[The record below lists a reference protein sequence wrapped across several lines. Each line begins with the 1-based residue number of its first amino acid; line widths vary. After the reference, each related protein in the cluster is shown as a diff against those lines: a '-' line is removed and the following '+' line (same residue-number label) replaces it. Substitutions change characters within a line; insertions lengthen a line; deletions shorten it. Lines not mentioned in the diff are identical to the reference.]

1 MKSINDIKAK
11 GSTAASTLERVVP
24 SVYRVLDITDN
35 ALPRLWALITR
46 KKYEARH
53 FSSRAQAYKRAF
65 QEYDN
70 LVPNEDMINIAEVEP
85 GEPLFYV
92 KPEDHEELAR
102 LGAKLVKDKWLMPE
116 GLDDAETW
124 KFIKWFPRAAPDL
137 RVEGSNTLVRP
148 DGRSTM
154 GYIASE
160 DKIQGGDS
168 SATSIVMGMFP
179 IFSALLL
186 AALTLLPFDGVYG
199 VIGYSA
205 VAVIGAA
212 LLLMSN
218 TILESEGFGT
228 LVKLVLLGVVIP
240 LSLGLHMVSEM
251 LSGRAVSSG
260 GLYTWLALGAAAMVF
275 VVASMSPT
283 KNDQKNLIS
292 KGTKFKFAVS
302 VVAVAAT
309 VNWLTLQLPDSLG
322 AIRLIGVFL
331 IPCCYAL
338 IYTRENAY
346 ARAEFLKDLSMLLGG
361 QTKGRSSL
369 IGPLAP
375 QRKSQIRSAARDTST
390 FMPEGIATGTIYDT
404 GLCIGPQ
411 QGKPMGGTRDD
422 GAKHWLILG
431 KTGKGKTAMNL
442 RRKLLNIAMDT
453 ELSGVIAMDGKGALI
468 NDTRSYWDI
477 IVEPGVLFA
486 PFQGLDSAGVSQAFD
501 EASSGDMEGSGA
513 IWRGAAGDFRRY
525 GLAVLEGL
533 IVVYRQR
540 EDDAV
545 EKLKQYKLEIN
556 SFLAQRELLRRDG
569 KDTSSLSKAI
579 EDIQKN
585 AYALIDFLKE
595 ECPYRWT
602 PDGYSRLRT
611 VLSAPVDHNGV
622 RIPNDKALALF
633 EFLGVDISGFKQ
645 LGQPNTDIKVDQSRY
660 DSEPASVHPHLL
672 DDSRVLVQSLMYFC
686 KDIPALPPETLGSV
700 MFNVNKEIQG
710 FLQSDKLRGSMIDG
724 VDHGERA
731 WADTEIGVDILQC
744 MYGKKVGINISAEGT
759 TEKIIIKLIEMRVD
773 KAMRTMRK
781 DIDPKVYNSW
791 REKCPDQTPV
801 YKVVDEAQ
809 DIVSPMDEK
818 MVAIGRSL
826 GYWMVMSTQS
836 IDVLARSLK
845 LNDTGLTSF
854 LNNFLNYTMFACSR
868 FTYEYIQKMVGEATK
883 RKVPVAMEASVDY
896 ERGLE
901 MYERSVFR
909 DPTHPYASIYQDLD
923 RRGGARIQ
931 ITRRGMKGFNG
942 LARKVPINEMEERN
956 YFSIEAGA
964 EYVKEFILDMAQ
976 MTENLQ
982 MEGRALMIVDRAGHP
997 WMDFVKLE
1005 YISTTDFDQEIERIR
1020 QDKALKAAQAEVAKL
1035 AETTTSN

>member
-24 SVYRVLDITDN
+24 SVYRVIDITEN

-46 KKYEARH
+46 KKYEAGH
-53 FSSRAQAYKRAF
+53 FSSREQAYKRAF
-65 QEYDN
+65 KEYDN

-85 GEPLFYV
+85 GEALFYV
-92 KPEDHEELAR
+92 KPEDDAELAR
-102 LGAKLVKDKWLMPE
+102 LGAKLVKGKWLMPE
-116 GLDDAETW
+116 GLNDEETW

-137 RVEGSNTLVRP
+137 RLEGSNTLVRS

-154 GYIASE
+154 GYIGSE
-160 DKIQGGDS
+160 DKVQGGDS

-179 IFSALLL
+179 ILSALLL
-186 AALTLLPFDGVYG
+186 AALTLLPFDGLYG

-205 VAVIGAA
+205 VAVIGAI
-212 LLLMSN
+212 LLVLSN
-218 TILESEGFGT
+218 TILEAEDFGT
-228 LVKLVLLGVVIP
+228 LVKIVLLAVVIP
-240 LSLGLHMVSEM
+240 IQLGLIV
-251 LSGRAVSSG
+251 LSGQGVPDGMS
-260 GLYTWLALGAAAMVF
+260 TWVALGTGALVF
-275 VVASMSPT
+275 VMASMFSQN
-283 KNDQKNLIS
+283 NDSKSLIS
-292 KGTKFKFAVS
+292 KGRKFKFAVS
-302 VVAVAAT
+302 VVVVAAT
-309 VNWLTLQLPDSLG
+309 VNWLTMQLPESLG
-322 AIRLIGVFL
+322 AVRLIGVYL
-331 IPCCYAL
+331 IPCCYSL

-346 ARAEFLKDLSMLLGG
+346 ARAEFLKVISMSLGG
-361 QTKGRSSL
+361 QTKGKSSML
-369 IGPLAP
+369 GPLAP
-375 QRKSQIRSAARDTST
+375 MRKSQIRSAARDTST

-422 GAKHWLILG
+422 GAKHWLVPG
-431 KTGKGKTAMNL
+431 KTGKGKTGMCL
-442 RRKLLNIAMDT
+442 RKKLLNIAMDT
-453 ELSGVIAMDGKGALI
+453 ELSGVLGMDGKGALI

-486 PFQGLDSAGVSQAFD
+486 PFQGLDSAGVAQAFA
-501 EASSGDMEGSGA
+501 EANGEDMDNKES
-513 IWRGAAGDFRRY
+513 IWTKTTGDFHRFS
-525 GLAVLEGL
+525 LAVLEGL

-540 EDDAV
+540 EDDAIA
-545 EKLKQYKLEIN
+545 KLKQYELEIN
-556 SFLAQRELLRRDG
+556 SYLAQRELLRRDG
-569 KDTSSLSKAI
+569 KDISSLSKSIDDI
-579 EDIQKN
+579 EKN
-585 AYALIDFLKE
+585 ALALINFLKAKR
-595 ECPYRWT
+595 PYRWS
-602 PDGYSRLRT
+602 PIGYARLKP
-611 VLSAPVDHNGV
+611 VLAAPVEHNGV
-622 RIPNDKALALF
+622 RMPNDKALALF
-633 EFLGVDISGFKQ
+633 EFLGMDISGFKQ
-645 LGQPNTDIKVDQSRY
+645 DGQPDTDVKVDQARY
-660 DSEPASVHPHLL
+660 DSEPASIHPHLL
-672 DDSRVLVQSLMYFC
+672 DESRVLVHSLAYFC
-686 KDIPALPPETLGSV
+686 KDLPALPPETLGSV
-700 MFNVNKEIQG
+700 IFNVNKDIQG

-724 VDHGERA
+724 VDHGEQA
-731 WADTEIGVDILQC
+731 WADTEVGVDILQC

-759 TEKIIIKLIEMRVD
+759 TEKIILKLIEMRVD

-781 DIDPKVYNSW
+781 DIDPKVYSSW
-791 REKCPDQTPV
+791 REKYPDQTPV
-801 YKVVDEAQ
+801 YKFVDEAQ

-818 MVAIGRSL
+818 MIAIGRSL

-845 LNDTGLTSF
+845 LNETGLTSF
-854 LNNFLNYTMFACSR
+854 LNNFLNYTMFACSH
-868 FTYEYIQKMVGEATK
+868 FTYEYIQKMVGQATK

-909 DPTHPYASIYQDLD
+909 DPSHPYASVYQDLD

-942 LARKVPINEMEERN
+942 LARKMPINEMEERN

-964 EYVKEFILDMAQ
+964 EYVKEYILDMAQ

-1035 AETTTSN
+1035 AEPTTSN